1 MSSMSKDKSTLKSVD
16 TSSNTGSVKNPS
28 DAATQGSSSAP
39 AKGASSTPA
48 KGSSSTPAKGFYILP
63 NLFTSAGLFAG
74 FYAIMQARLGNFE
87 AACLAIYVAMVMD
100 IIDGRLARLTN
111 TMSDFGSEYDSLSDM
126 VSFGVAPALIVYDFA
141 LSELG
146 RFGILVAFVYI
157 ACAALRLARFNVATI
172 SDKRFFTGLPSP
184 GAAAMMVSI
193 VWVCVDSNIQSQN
206 VDVVLAII
214 LFLLALAMVSNI
226 KYRSFKD
233 TDFRDK
239 MPFIGLILFIVAIAM
254 IYIDPPL
261 AFLLIGSVYIIT
273 GAITYISSKMRRTSI
288 KLPKL
293 GDK

>member
-1 MSSMSKDKSTLKSVD
+1 MQTMSKDKPNLKSVD
-16 TSSNTGSVKNPS
+16 SGDNQDLKN
-28 DAATQGSSSAP
+28 
-39 AKGASSTPA
+39 K
-48 KGSSSTPAKGFYILP
+48 PAKGFYVLP

-87 AACLAIYVAMVMD
+87 AACLAIYAAMVMD

-126 VSFGVAPALIVYDFA
+126 VSFGVAPALILYDFA

-172 SDKRFFTGLPSP
+172 SDKRFFTGMPSP
-184 GAAAMMVSI
+184 GAAAMMISI
-193 VWVCVDSNIQSQN
+193 IWVCVDSNINPQDIN
-206 VDVVLAII
+206 VALAIT
-214 LFLLALAMVSNI
+214 LFALGLAMVSSI

-233 TDFRDK
+233 VDFRDK
-239 MPFIGLILFIVAIAM
+239 MPFIGLIILIVGIAM

-261 AFLLIGSVYIIT
+261 AFVLIGTVYIVS
-273 GAITYISSKMRRTSI
+273 GAVTYVSRMIRRNPI
-288 KLPKL
+288 KLPPS
-293 GDK
+293 DD